1 MTTKKSMKRSLLCS
15 ALALLLCVSM
25 LIGTTFAWF
34 TDSVVSGNNVIQS
47 GNLDVAVEFWNGT
60 AWADVED
67 AENIFD
73 PNAHWEPGYT
83 DVVYLKV
90 ANKGSLALKY
100 RLAINI
106 LGQTI
111 GKTKDGEDI
120 KLTDYINFGVIPGVT
135 KDTYAKREDAVKAVT
150 EVHNFTEIAEGDT
163 HVLARKSGDIVAKG
177 EDEYFALVVW
187 MPTTVGNEANHDG
200 KNVPSINLAISVVAT
215 QLENESDSFDNTY
228 DKDAEYK
235 AIGTGTTTVTEGA
248 GGYQI
253 LIRNEDGTKIGSAAV
268 PKTAV
273 ADDAEEVSLTIV
285 ETDVNSNIT
294 VAAGNEVVTYEIT
307 ATGLKAGNTEPIPV
321 YVRLPK
327 GLDPATVKVY
337 HNEEE
342 IHAVYNPADG
352 YVLFESASF
361 SPFTFVYDED
371 SVYVPTAPVPS
382 DLPVANVVNSTEYE
396 NVDLP
401 WGSYGAWSPT
411 EGLDSQLEAAY
422 TFSCKDTPAE
432 AEASKYANWYCDF
445 YVKLD
450 KDLGAN
456 QIFLGGNYGSFGWVG
471 FHNGELTLDANTEIP
486 LLGSVTSNPWTY
498 AQVASAVGTF
508 ICGVGDVDDALA
520 GANFTVM
527 LRLTNP
533 ADETEFYDVAT
544 INHTFTGTVNAG

>member
-15 ALALLLCVSM
+15 ALALLLCVSL

-60 AWADVED
+60 AWADVQD
-67 AENIFD
+67 AKNIFD
-73 PNAHWEPGYT
+73 PNANWEPGYT

-111 GKTKDGEDI
+111 GKTKEGADI
-120 KLTDYINFGVIPGVT
+120 KLTDYINFGVLPNVT
-135 KDTYAKREDAVKAVT
+135 KDTYATREDAVKAVT

-177 EDEYFALVVW
+177 EDDYFALVVW

-215 QLENESDSFDNTY
+215 QLENEADSFDNTY

-235 AIGTGTTTVTEGA
+235 AIGTGTTTVTVDA
-248 GGYQI
+248 AGYQI
-253 LIRNEDGTKIGSAAV
+253 QIRNEDGTKIGAAAV

-285 ETDVNSNIT
+285 ETTLNENIT
-294 VAAGNEVVTYEIT
+294 VLAGQEAFTYEIT
-307 ATGLKAGNTEPIPV
+307 ATGLKENNTVPIPV
-321 YVRLPK
+321 YVRLPA

-337 HNEEE
+337 HNEDE
-342 IHAVYNPADG
+342 ITDANYNPNDG
-352 YVLFESASF
+352 YVTFESATF
-361 SPFTFVYDED
+361 SPFTFVYDAE
-371 SVYVPTAPVPS
+371 SVYVPVAPAPS
-382 DLPVANVVNSTEYE
+382 DLPVADVVRTPEHE
-396 NVDLP
+396 NKDLP
-401 WGSYGAWSPT
+401 WGSFGGFAPT

-422 TFSCKDTPAE
+422 TFTCADSPE
-432 AEASKYANWYCDF
+432 EASAGDYAKWYCDF

-450 KDLGAN
+450 QDLGEN
-456 QIFLGGNYGSFGWVG
+456 QIFLGGNYGDFGWVG
-471 FHNGELTLDANTEIP
+471 FHNGDLTLEANTEIP
-486 LLGSVTSNPWTY
+486 LLGSVVTNAWTY
-498 AQVASAVGTF
+498 ENIASFVGTF
-508 ICGVGDVDDALA
+508 ICGVGDVNDALS
-520 GANFTVM
+520 GATFTVM

-533 ADETEFYDVAT
+533 EDATQFYNVAT
-544 INHTFTGTVNAG
+544 INHTFQ